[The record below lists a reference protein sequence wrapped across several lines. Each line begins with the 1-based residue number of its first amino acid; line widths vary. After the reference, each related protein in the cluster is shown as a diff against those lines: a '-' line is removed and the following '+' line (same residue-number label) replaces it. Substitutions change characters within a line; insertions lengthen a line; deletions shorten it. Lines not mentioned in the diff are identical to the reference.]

1 MISLP
6 FQLDVHLSNQ
16 IVDELNPAMA
26 WSWNF
31 DALNAFSAAANSA
44 TAGHPVRP
52 EWISTEKITAY
63 SFATDV
69 IAHCAAAA
77 GVPDGV
83 NNIQGR
89 VMISPNDTGQSL
101 RVQNRIG
108 ELVTDAFMQHFMAD
122 VPTGQVLAKLFF
134 LVDKV
139 VANAQPTNLPP
150 PPAPF
155 RPVFE

>member
-1 MISLP
+1 M
-6 FQLDVHLSNQ
+6 HLSKQ
-16 IVDELNPAMA
+16 IVDELNPALA
-26 WSWNF
+26 LSWNK
-31 DALNAFSAAANSA
+31 DALAAFSAAVNRA
-44 TAGHPVRP
+44 TAGDPARP
-52 EWISTEKITAY
+52 EWISTEKITAD
-63 SFATDV
+63 SFANDV

-83 NNIQGR
+83 KNIQGR

-108 ELVTDAFMQHFMAD
+108 EVAADAFMQHFMAAL
-122 VPTGQVLAKLFF
+122 PASQVLAKLFF
-134 LVDKV
+134 LVDNV

-150 PPAPF
+150 PPAPY

>member
-1 MISLP
+1 M
-6 FQLDVHLSNQ
+6 HLSNQ
-16 IVDELNPAMA
+16 IVDELNPALLL
-26 WSWNF
+26 SWNIN
-31 DALNAFSAAANSA
+31 ALAAFSAAVNRA
-44 TAGHPVRP
+44 TAGDPPRP
-52 EWISTEKITAY
+52 EWISTEKITAD
-63 SFATDV
+63 SFTNDV

-77 GVPDGV
+77 GVPAAV

-108 ELVTDAFMQHFMAD
+108 EVVTDAFMQHFMAAL
-122 VPTGQVLAKLFF
+122 PAGQVLANLFF

-150 PPAPF
+150 PPAPY